1 MESMKAEY
9 NGGFFIVHIIDSA
22 KRLVK
27 YSWLLQVLVERD
39 LKIRYRRSFLG
50 YLWSVLNPLMMM
62 VILTIVFSNMFRFD
76 IPQYP
81 VYLLAGQLIFGFFA
95 ESTSMAMSSILGGAA
110 LIKKVYLPKYIFPL
124 SRVLSSF
131 TSMLLSMIALF
142 IVIMATDVTFSVT
155 LILLPWILCL
165 VLGFCIGVGLLLSVL
180 VVFFRDIQ
188 YLYSIFLTAFNY
200 LTPIFYP
207 ETLLPDWL
215 RELLV
220 FNPLYNYIKFFRK
233 IAVYGEWPS
242 LPEHLICV
250 LFTIGMLIVGLY
262 IFKRKQN
269 DFILYI

>member
-1 MESMKAEY
+1 MH
-9 NGGFFIVHIIDSA
+9 IVDSA

-50 YLWSVLNPLMMM
+50 YLWSVLNPLLMMI
-62 VILTIVFSNMFRFD
+62 ILTIVFSNMFRFD

-81 VYLLAGQLIFGFFA
+81 VYLLAGQLIFGFYSEA
-95 ESTSMAMSSILGGAA
+95 TSMAMGSILGGAA

-124 SRVLSSF
+124 SRVISSF

-142 IVIMATDVTFSVT
+142 IVIIATDVTFSIT
-155 LILLPWILCL
+155 IILLPFILVQVL
-165 VLGFCIGVGLLLSVL
+165 VFCIGMGLLLSVL
-180 VVFFRDIQ
+180 VVFFRDVQ

-207 ETLLPDWL
+207 ESLLPEWL

-233 IAVYGEWPS
+233 ITIYGQWPTMT
-242 LPEHLICV
+242 EHLIC
-250 LFTIGMLIVGLY
+250 LDFTFCMLVIGLY
-262 IFKRKQN
+262 VFKRKQN

>member
-1 MESMKAEY
+1 MH
-9 NGGFFIVHIIDSA
+9 IVDSA

-50 YLWSVLNPLMMM
+50 YLWSVLNPLLMMI
-62 VILTIVFSNMFRFD
+62 ILTIVFSNMFRFD

-81 VYLLAGQLIFGFFA
+81 VYLLAGQLIFGFYSEA
-95 ESTSMAMSSILGGAA
+95 TSMAMGSILGGAA

-124 SRVLSSF
+124 SRVISSF

-142 IVIMATDVTFSVT
+142 IVIIATDVTFSIT
-155 LILLPWILCL
+155 IILLPFILVQVL
-165 VLGFCIGVGLLLSVL
+165 VFCIGMGLLLSVL
-180 VVFFRDIQ
+180 VVFFRAVQ

-207 ETLLPDWL
+207 ESLLPEWL

-233 IAVYGEWPS
+233 ITVYGQWPTMT
-242 LPEHLICV
+242 EHLIC
-250 LFTIGMLIVGLY
+250 LAFTFCMLVIGLY
-262 IFKRKQN
+262 VFKRKQN

>member
-1 MESMKAEY
+1 MKAEY
-9 NGGFFIVHIIDSA
+9 NGRFFIVHIIDSA

-76 IPQYP
+76 IPKYP

-142 IVIMATDVTFSVT
+142 IVIMATDVTFSAT
-155 LILLPWILCL
+155 LVLLPWILCL

-180 VVFFRDIQ
+180 VVFFRDVQ

-242 LPEHLICV
+242 LPEHLTCIA
-250 LFTIGMLIVGLY
+250 FTISMFIVGLY

>member
-1 MESMKAEY
+1 MY
-9 NGGFFIVHIIDSA
+9 IIDSI
-22 KRLVK
+22 KRLIK

-81 VYLLAGQLIFGFFA
+81 VYLLAGQLIFGFYSEA
-95 ESTSMAMSSILGGAA
+95 TSMAMGSVLGGAA

-142 IVIMATDVTFSVT
+142 IVILATDVTFSKT
-155 LILLPWILCL
+155 LVLLPWILGQVL
-165 VLGFCIGVGLLLSVL
+165 VFCIGVGLLLSVL
-180 VVFFRDIQ
+180 VVFFRDVQ

-207 ETLLPDWL
+207 ESLLPDWL
-215 RELLV
+215 RELLI

-233 IAVYGEWPS
+233 IAVYGEWPTMN
-242 LPEHLICV
+242 EHLIC
-250 LFTIGMLIVGLY
+250 LAFTMGMLIIGIFV
-262 IFKRKQN
+262 FKRKQN
-269 DFILYI
+269 EFILYI